1 MSVQYYIVFCL
12 FVVVVVVFFVVF
24 CLFVCLFF
32 FEEGITL
39 LYQSVLQLERMSV
52 SPTDICVDWYLSALK
67 ANFGYIS

>member
-12 FVVVVVVFFVVF
+12 LLLLFFF
-24 CLFVCLFF
+24 RCFLFICLFVF

>member
-12 FVVVVVVFFVVF
+12 LLLLLFFF
-24 CLFVCLFF
+24 RCFLFICLFVF